1 MRYFLLVLAVVLI
14 PGWSIAA
21 ALQQE
26 LDEVVVTA
34 SRVAEKVKEA
44 PVTIN
49 VVDNKE
55 IEKVKFRSASE
66 ILTRLPGIITQDLSG
81 GSELTSIR
89 VPTGFTNPY
98 TIVLLDGVPVSSYG
112 SGSAGQFSEIN
123 NDNIARVEVIKGPAS
138 ALYGSN
144 AIGGVINIISKD
156 PSPKSQV
163 KLWSEYGKG
172 DMLRSGVSGSG
183 SGEKMSFNVD
193 ANYLDSEGWRDNSAY
208 DQKSSTVKLQFL
220 PNDASLVAF
229 KVDYLTSSVERPGTL
244 YKEGFETDWQHSK
257 YDITYNDKEKVAH
270 SLTYNHFFGQAE
282 FKATLALRD
291 IDSEGIPTY
300 GIRYTPP
307 NPRRRTPGYHSGRFD
322 QNEDQAANLQFLYSR
337 SFNEKSSKII
347 VGLDG
352 EQGTK
357 KADKTPITPV
367 LQNAASPAD
376 PYTTGDQYISYT
388 LGTLRYPMTT
398 PYESI
403 EIDTEIYAPFIQYQ
417 FSLID
422 KMKIT
427 AGGRYDSAKY
437 DVDVKIDASGTKSS
451 GEQEFTAFSPKLGAT
466 YDFTS
471 RINTY
476 FSYSQ
481 GFVVPTTSQL
491 FTAGDSS
498 NPNLEAE
505 EAENYEIG
513 MRGSFWDNKLGL
525 NLALYTMDVTNK
537 IVSSSDCTWCGD
549 PYINAG
555 ETSQDGLEVTAVIMP
570 LDMVRLTLAYS
581 FAESKYD
588 VYSLAQPEYNGNDMP
603 MSPKHRLN
611 ARLAVM
617 PIKGL
622 EVELEMD
629 EVSTQYHDMANEFEY
644 SRPTLFH
651 LRSTYDKEQY
661 SVWLHIKNLTDQTYA
676 TRIGGSGVAEDL
688 SFHPGEPLSVFAGL
702 SYKFGGSK

>member
-1 MRYFLLVLAVVLI
+1 MRYFLLVM
-14 PGWSIAA
+14 SIILTPAWLNAA
-21 ALQQE
+21 ELQE
-26 LDEVVVTA
+26 TLDEVVVTA

-49 VVDNKE
+49 VIDNKE

-66 ILTRLPGIITQDLSG
+66 ILTRLPGVITQDLSG

-220 PNDASLVAF
+220 PNNASLIAF
-229 KVDYLTSSVERPGTL
+229 KVDYLTSNVERPGTL
-244 YKEGFETDWQHSK
+244 SKEDFETDWQHSK
-257 YDITYNDKEKVAH
+257 YDITYNDKEKIAP
-270 SLTYNHFFGQAE
+270 SLTYNHFFDQAE

-291 IDSEGIPTY
+291 IESEGIPTY
-300 GIRYTPP
+300 GIRYS
-307 NPRRRTPGYHSGRFD
+307 RTGFPATYYHSGRFD
-322 QNEDQAANLQFLYSR
+322 QNEDQAANLQFLYSH
-337 SFNEKSSKII
+337 SFNKQSSKII

-357 KADKTPITPV
+357 KADKTPITPI
-367 LQNAASPAD
+367 LQNAASSED
-376 PYTTGDQYISYT
+376 DYTTGDKYISYT
-388 LGTLRYPMTT
+388 LGTIVYPITT

-417 FSLID
+417 FSPVD

-437 DVDVKIDASGTKSS
+437 DVDVKIDESGTKSS

-491 FTAGDSS
+491 FTAGDAS

-513 MRGSFWDNKLGL
+513 MRSSFLDNKLGL
-525 NLALYTMDVTNK
+525 DLAIYTMDVTNK
-537 IVSSSDCTWCGD
+537 IVSSGTSSWSSD

-555 ETSQDGLEVTAVIMP
+555 ETSQDGLEATAVIIP

-588 VYSLAQPEYNGNDMP
+588 VYSLAQPEYNGKDTP

-629 EVSTQYHDMANEFEY
+629 EVSTQYHDTANEFEY

-651 LRSTYDKEQY
+651 LRTTYDKEQY
-661 SVWLHIKNLTDQTYA
+661 SAWIHIKNLTDQTYA
-676 TRIGGSGVAEDL
+676 TRIGGSGTVEDL

-702 SYKFGGSK
+702 